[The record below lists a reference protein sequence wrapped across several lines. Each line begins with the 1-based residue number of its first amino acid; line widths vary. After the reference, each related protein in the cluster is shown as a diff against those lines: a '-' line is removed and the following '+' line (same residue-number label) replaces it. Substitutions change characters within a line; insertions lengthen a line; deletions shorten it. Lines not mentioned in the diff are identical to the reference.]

1 MCRLDRKIARIDGD
15 LRKYR
20 DAMKSMRPGPSLE
33 QAKKRAMVAMK
44 QKKQLEAQRDK
55 IVDNVMR
62 LDEARYTTSAMQDQA
77 EMVKALKVASKEMK
91 IQMKKTKELDV
102 DHVHDIMDE
111 LQDQRDQFEEL
122 QMAMSSYDVPV
133 EIDDAELMA
142 EMDLLGEEVAEE
154 VEAEGT
160 PAYMMDI
167 PEAPQE
173 RVREEA
179 EGLEGEEASAQRVPL

>member
-1 MCRLDRKIARIDGD
+1 MDRKIARFDGD

-33 QAKKRAMVAMK
+33 QIKKRALGVMK
-44 QKKQLEAQRDK
+44 QKKMLEGQRDK
-55 IVDNVMR
+55 IMDNVMR
-62 LDEARYTTSAMQDQA
+62 LDETRYTTSAMQDQA
-77 EMVKALKVASKEMK
+77 EMVKALKAASKEMK
-91 IQMKKTKELDV
+91 VQMKKTKELDV

-133 EIDDAELMA
+133 DIDDAELMA

-154 VEAEGT
+154 AETEGT

-167 PEAPQE
+167 PDAPMG
-173 RVREEA
+173 RVREEE
-179 EGLEGEEASAQRVPL
+179 EGLEGEEASAQRVAL